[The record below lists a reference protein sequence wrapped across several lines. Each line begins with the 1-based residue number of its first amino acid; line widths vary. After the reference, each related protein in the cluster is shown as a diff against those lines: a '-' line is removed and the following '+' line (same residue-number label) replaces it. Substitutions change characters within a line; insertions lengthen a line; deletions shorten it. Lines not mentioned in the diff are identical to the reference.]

1 MKTFTFLTLS
11 VIVLA
16 FSSCQK
22 SNQDAVVPT
31 VTTDC
36 LNNPNLCNSGLY
48 QQVPGFTAYNYNG
61 LYGNGFYGSYQYGY
75 NPFLQGN
82 GSLCSC
88 PAGTV
93 PTYNNYAGLGCVQS
107 TMIYGYAYIS
117 FGYGASNNQWTNMP
131 QISNIVGYSY
141 NQNQSCYNTVVQSC
155 FVGDASSCG
164 SGYSCRINSASA
176 RLGICVSN
184 STGLSRF

>member
-11 VIVLA
+11 VFILA

-48 QQVPGFTAYNYNG
+48 QQAPGFSPYNYNG
-61 LYGNGFYGSYQYGY
+61 LYGNSFYGGYQYGY

-131 QISNIVGYSY
+131 QISNMVGYGYS
-141 NQNQSCYNTVVQSC
+141 QNQSCYNTVVQSC
-155 FVGDASSCG
+155 FVGEPSSCG
-164 SGYSCRINSASA
+164 AGYSCRINSASA